1 MIQTNYPV
9 NKSLSDYEINLP
21 EFWNDIYDQGNPAW
35 GKAPANVLEKFI
47 NYFPSQ
53 ARVLDIGCGEG
64 RNSVP
69 LSKKGFNVHG
79 IDISQSAINVA
90 NSRESSCQFTCADIF
105 HIEFKEK
112 FDVAIDFGLFHFVPP
127 HLRQSYLDKVFSFLN
142 DGGVYCNQTGRL
154 GERRIGSDEY
164 TPPQFSKKEIE
175 DSFNNYQVIII
186 DEDTLPSH
194 SDYSAYPCWN
204 IVLKK

>member
-69 LSKKGFNVHG
+69 LSKKGFNV
-79 IDISQSAINVA
+79 N
-90 NSRESSCQFTCADIF
+90 RF
-105 HIEFKEK
+105 
-112 FDVAIDFGLFHFVPP
+112 
-127 HLRQSYLDKVFSFLN
+127 
-142 DGGVYCNQTGRL
+142 
-154 GERRIGSDEY
+154 
-164 TPPQFSKKEIE
+164 
-175 DSFNNYQVIII
+175 
-186 DEDTLPSH
+186 
-194 SDYSAYPCWN
+194 
-204 IVLKK
+204 